1 MAGGNSLHA
10 AHGHGDHLA
19 GGPLDAV
26 LHQLQRRVLA
36 GAREQPAVKAT
47 ASDDKAIPFVLGL
60 GAGGNHDAPEQ
71 MGLPCPH
78 HPFLFMPVL
87 LAMDLPVGSQVP
99 FESNPQLPLDP
110 IQLAIPMGI
119 ENTEVESFDP
129 VARAASLASSLPRTW
144 CGTFQPFD
152 GNPTVDVTLELT
164 SLTAMGQMV
173 DLRGSMTL
181 GSVTTPVQ
189 GNLHAK
195 SDQLDLIP
203 LGDPLIAGVEPGG
216 MFLGLQGFSPT
227 SWQSPRLINS
237 ADPSTG
243 VGGRLA
249 LTSSCQAEIPVQ
261 PLW

>member
-1 MAGGNSLHA
+1 
-10 AHGHGDHLA
+10 
-19 GGPLDAV
+19 
-26 LHQLQRRVLA
+26 
-36 GAREQPAVKAT
+36 
-47 ASDDKAIPFVLGL
+47 
-60 GAGGNHDAPEQ
+60 
-71 MGLPCPH
+71 
-78 HPFLFMPVL
+78 
-87 LAMDLPVGSQVP
+87 
-99 FESNPQLPLDP
+99 
-110 IQLAIPMGI
+110 
-119 ENTEVESFDP
+119 
-129 VARAASLASSLPRTW
+129 
-144 CGTFQPFD
+144 
-152 GNPTVDVTLELT
+152 T

-173 DLRGSMTL
+173 DIRGSMTL

-203 LGDPLIAGVEPGG
+203 LGDPLIAGLEPGG
-216 MFLGLQGFSPT
+216 VFLGLQGFSPT